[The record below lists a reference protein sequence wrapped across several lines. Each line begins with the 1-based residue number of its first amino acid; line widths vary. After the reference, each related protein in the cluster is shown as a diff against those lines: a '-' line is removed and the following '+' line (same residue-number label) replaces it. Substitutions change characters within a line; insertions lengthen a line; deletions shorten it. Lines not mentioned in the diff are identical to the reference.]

1 MKFLAK
7 AYPDENAEDD
17 DDDDDY
23 EEEKPAKKNK
33 GNKGKSGF
41 MNKPVDDEEEDWED
55 EEEEIDYEELSA
67 KELYKLCKARDIDVM
82 PKKPEKYYIKKLQ
95 EYDKAQED
103 WEDDEEDCDYCEE
116 DCEEDSWDDEEDYED
131 EEEDDEKISLPYD
144 EEILAQDIAGDIVA
158 GKYAIEAIQELYAP
172 VFIDRVRQ
180 LVD

>member
-1 MKFLAK
+1 MGKEKVNQLLALTIGELREK
-7 AYPDENAEDD
+7 LAYADADD
-17 DDDDDY
+17 T
-23 EEEKPAKKNK
+23 
-33 GNKGKSGF
+33 
-41 MNKPVDDEEEDWED
+41 VEDWLD
-55 EEEEIDYEELSA
+55 WTELDNDA
-67 KELYKLCKARDIDVM
+67 
-82 PKKPEKYYIKKLQ
+82 
-95 EYDKAQED
+95 

>member
-1 MKFLAK
+1 MGKEKVNQLLALTIGELREK
-7 AYPDENAEDD
+7 LAYADADD
-17 DDDDDY
+17 T
-23 EEEKPAKKNK
+23 
-33 GNKGKSGF
+33 
-41 MNKPVDDEEEDWED
+41 VEDWLD
-55 EEEEIDYEELSA
+55 WTELDNDA
-67 KELYKLCKARDIDVM
+67 
-82 PKKPEKYYIKKLQ
+82 
-95 EYDKAQED
+95 

-116 DCEEDSWDDEEDYED
+116 DCEEDSWDDEDDYED